1 MIEVHTWVL
10 AVSAAAVFLMGV
22 LVSHLRLRSWM
33 RTEEWLG
40 DALILFIVQH
50 MYDGDEERAGE
61 AIHAYLDHLADKD

>member
-1 MIEVHTWVL
+1 MNVWVM
-10 AVSAAAVFLMGV
+10 AAAAVVVYLLGV
-22 LVSHLRLRSWM
+22 LTSHLRLRSWM

-50 MYDGDEERAGE
+50 MYGGNEERAGE